1 MIAYTLGAIAYVVMI
16 TMLVYRLVAVRDRKK
31 WKKLTLFSLFIAL
44 GVLLFTY
51 EGASP
56 IVVVQLILGM
66 LIFNGMIPTYGSDIN
81 FVYIAFGIVYIL
93 VSYVMGLTL
102 IAQAMLLGMLSEVAM
117 MRDLKERIGNR
128 RTEVRRDAVQMA
140 AGAAII
146 LLFYF
151 LNINL
156 ASVVLLFII
165 MAGIFLVNMA
175 KERKS
180 ERISKLVYG
189 LERRNTALGLGALWL
204 ALGVLI
210 AISFLG
216 KPYIIVV
223 FAALFIGDSA
233 ATIVGVTYSGPKLPY
248 NSHKSIAGSFVYFL
262 ATFAIS
268 FPIIGWLALPAA
280 ALAAFVESLPW
291 KLDDNFAVSL
301 ALVAAFLAMALI

>member
-216 KPYIIVV
+216 KPKGG
-223 FAALFIGDSA
+223 AGTEAGGPANPEASA
-233 ATIVGVTYSGPKLPY
+233 AAPKSVAAQTAAKAQQPP
-248 NSHKSIAGSFVYFL
+248 GSL
-262 ATFAIS
+262 AV
-268 FPIIGWLALPAA
+268 PEKRHAA
-280 ALAAFVESLPW
+280 ARTAGTKRPRPSRQA
-291 KLDDNFAVSL
+291 KARK
-301 ALVAAFLAMALI
+301 AK